1 MCLSVFLY
9 ICVCMC
15 LSVYV
20 TGALNALAAGILSL
34 DDEAALHCLKAVFY
48 ASSQIKFLTI
58 IGRSTL
64 PLTMCRYIR
73 TCSDERHVLG
83 VMTLTLLLW
92 NVESRVQLQQLD
104 LAEAL
109 VRVIADNIQVPLP
122 HTYQRTPSTRLLNT
136 SQTHPHNPLSTPS
149 QTIPSTHPLIPLSNP
164 FHFSLSPSHPPPP
177 LLVTLARYGGQPLK
191 PHSNPSHFSLSPS
204 QHPP

>member
-1 MCLSVFLY
+1 MTSLSLVFVCVCICICFCLYLCFYICLCFYMCLSVFLY

-149 QTIPSTHPLIPLSNP
+149 QTPFISLYPPLT
-164 FHFSLSPSHPPPP
+164 PPPP
-177 LLVTLARYGGQPLK
+177 CL
-191 PHSNPSHFSLSPS
+191 SL
-204 QHPP
+204 